1 MLAIFKKH
9 FYHLYKQPTLIQR
22 QVYQPLA
29 DGKDVVGLSPTGSGK
44 TVAFLLPLLA
54 KVVPKAGTQMI
65 IFEPSQELAIQTAH
79 VTREW
84 GSLIHIKTLSLT
96 GGANLRR
103 QKDKLKQH
111 PDVIIGTP
119 GRIQVMAENRKL
131 KMSRLKS
138 VVIDE
143 ADDLLHGHTLSV
155 IRNVL
160 NYGPSRIQLSYFS
173 ATDIKILHH
182 LKSWFTK
189 DAERIDVRGADQT
202 RGPVTH
208 GLLRISR
215 RKRNKM
221 LKMLMEVPR
230 FKALVF
236 FDSLKTLN
244 RTYSFFRHSH
254 IRRVAKLAG
263 YQGQIPRAK
272 AMKGF
277 RRNRVRLLLTTD
289 MAARGLDIPALPA
302 VINYDLPRR
311 RREYIHRIGRTG
323 RMGHSGL
330 VINFGDR
337 HDFRD
342 LRHLLTGLHYH
353 FETIYFY
360 KDQILNRPQLRQQ
373 LAKVKSRMAGIKSKI
388 KEHPQKRHVN
398 SNAFKRKRRPMTKK
412 RRKHRKRK
420 HSKNKGMRHKWAKED
435 RR

>member
-1 MLAIFKKH
+1 MLKIFKEH
-9 FYHLYKQPTLIQR
+9 FYHLYKQPTLIQ
-22 QVYQPLA
+22 QKVYQPLA

-44 TVAFLLPLLA
+44 TVAFLLPILA
-54 KVVPKAGTQMI
+54 RVKANAGTQVI

-84 GSLIHIKTLSLT
+84 GNLIQLKTLSLT

-103 QKDKLKQH
+103 QKDKLKKH
-111 PDVIIGTP
+111 PDVIVGTP
-119 GRIQVMAENRKL
+119 GRVQVMVEDRKL

-143 ADDLLHGHTLSV
+143 ADDLLHGHTLNV

-160 NYGPSRIQLSYFS
+160 NYGPSRVQLSYFS
-173 ATDIKILHH
+173 ATDIKILHQ
-182 LKSWFTK
+182 LRRWFAK
-189 DAERIDVRGADQT
+189 GAERIDVRSSDRTQ
-202 RGPVTH
+202 GPVTH

-221 LKMLMEVPR
+221 LKMLMDVPR

-236 FDSLKTLN
+236 FSSLQELN
-244 RTYSFFRHSH
+244 RAYSFFRHSH
-254 IRRVAKLAG
+254 VNRVAKLAG
-263 YQGQIPRAK
+263 YQGQVPRAK
-272 AMKGF
+272 AMRGF
-277 RRNRVRLLLTTD
+277 RSGRVQLLLTTD

-302 VINYDLPRR
+302 VINYDLPTR
-311 RREYIHRIGRTG
+311 RREYIHRVGRTG
-323 RMGHSGL
+323 RMGHAGL

-342 LRHLLTGLHYH
+342 LRHLLAGLHYR

-360 KDQILNRPQLRQQ
+360 RDQILNRPQLKRR
-373 LAKVKSRMAGIKSKI
+373 LAKAHRTEANYAKTNHDRRRNRGPKLD
-388 KEHPQKRHVN
+388 Q
-398 SNAFKRKRRPMTKK
+398 FKRRRPMTKR
-412 RRKHRKRK
+412 RRKHRKHK
-420 HSKNKGMRHKWAKED
+420 HSRNKGMRHKWAKED